1 MLSVPVFNM
10 QGAKLGEVEVD
21 PAQLGGSVRPALLKQ
36 VLVAYQDHQRQGSA
50 RTKGRAQTAGS
61 TRKLYRQKGTGNA
74 RAGMLRTPV
83 RKGGGRAFAK
93 RRPPS
98 VKELPKKMRRIARNN
113 AILAKIQ
120 ANEVLILDGLRCNEP
135 KTKVFATML
144 SALGLDRGCLLAMH
158 DRDVNVYKSGR
169 NIPETDIRLV
179 DDVNAYD
186 VLRRSR
192 VVFTKPAFELVL
204 SRAGAS

>member
-1 MLSVPVFNM
+1 M
-10 QGAKLGEVEVD
+10 
-21 PAQLGGSVRPALLKQ
+21 R
-36 VLVAYQDHQRQGSA
+36 QDSA
-50 RTKGRAQTAGS
+50 RTKNRSRVAGS

-93 RRPPS
+93 VRPAF
-98 VKELPKKMRRIARNN
+98 VKGLPKKMRRIARNN
-113 AILAKIQ
+113 AILAKIE
-120 ANEVLILDGLRCNEP
+120 ANEVLILDGLRCSEP

-144 SALGLDRGCLLAMH
+144 SALGLNRGCLLAMH
-158 DRDVNVYKSGR
+158 EPDANVHKSGR
-169 NIPETDIRLV
+169 NIPDTDIRLV

-192 VVFTKPAFELVL
+192 VVFTKPAFERVL
-204 SRAGAS
+204 SRAAAAK